1 MSEDKAKE
9 SIFEKLRSHTTVK
22 HAETPLLE
30 KKQSFDYICWATAL
44 ASVLEV
50 YPDASWEITRF
61 DGLPYLKTD
70 LGYFVEVSMTINDLT
85 RTMLHAVANGN
96 RANKQPTVTDIF
108 NSTQRALAKVIAVH
122 GFGLQL
128 WEEAEREQMRKE
140 QAEWEKAQ
148 KTKGQTTEDKPKP
161 ELNIPAKAQK
171 KPEPSKAEKKPKPK
185 PKPKVVEEPKAE
197 ESNPS
202 TWRQVKK
209 DLTTRVRK
217 AYIGKIDLDR
227 VDLLAAKLFEWD
239 DQKLDTF
246 KSKGRFNLLSG
257 DQLTK
262 LAEELEKNAKEL
274 AS

>member
-1 MSEDKAKE
+1 M
-9 SIFEKLRSHTTVK
+9 
-22 HAETPLLE
+22 LE

-61 DGLPYLKTD
+61 DGLPYLIPD
-70 LGYFVEVSMTINDLT
+70 LGYFVEVSMTIDGLT

-96 RANKQPTVTDIF
+96 RANNSPSSTDIF

-128 WEEAEREQMRKE
+128 WENAEREQMRKE

-148 KTKGQTTEDKPKP
+148 NTKDKPKS
-161 ELNIPAKAQK
+161 
-171 KPEPSKAEKKPKPK
+171 EPSKAEKKPKPK
-185 PKPKVVEEPKAE
+185 IVDEPTADEKPK
-197 ESNPS
+197 
-202 TWRQVKK
+202 TWRQTKK
-209 DLTTRVRK
+209 ELTARVRK

-227 VDLLAAKLFEWD
+227 VDLLAAKIFEWD
-239 DQKLDTF
+239 DQKLDAF
-246 KSKGRFNLLSG
+246 KSKGRLGLLSAE
-257 DQLTK
+257 QLAK
-262 LAEELEKNAKEL
+262 LAEELERNSKEL

>member
-1 MSEDKAKE
+1 MSIDKNKEVNE
-9 SIFEKLRSHTTVK
+9 SIFQKLRAYTDKK

-70 LGYFVEVSMTINDLT
+70 LGYFVEVSMTIDGLT

-96 RANKQPTVTDIF
+96 RANNSPSSTDIF

-128 WEEAEREQMRKE
+128 WENAEREQMRKE
-140 QAEWEKAQ
+140 QVEWQKEQDKSPKAE
-148 KTKGQTTEDKPKP
+148 
-161 ELNIPAKAQK
+161 K

-185 PKPKVVEEPKAE
+185 VVEDPKADEKPK
-197 ESNPS
+197 
-202 TWRQVKK
+202 TWRQTKK
-209 DLTTRVRK
+209 ELTARVRK

-227 VDLLAAKLFEWD
+227 VDLLAAKIFEWD
-239 DQKLDTF
+239 DQKLDAF
-246 KSKGRFNLLSG
+246 KSKGRLGLLSAE
-257 DQLTK
+257 QLAK
-262 LAEELEKNAKEL
+262 LAEELESNSKEL